1 MNGKEMGKLQKPDT
15 KMYRYI
21 TPIMVDQAL

>member
-1 MNGKEMGKLQKPDT
+1 MKGKEMGRLQKHDT

-21 TPIMVDQAL
+21 TPMMVDQAL

>member
-1 MNGKEMGKLQKPDT
+1 MNGKEMGKLQKTDT

-21 TPIMVDQAL
+21 TPMMVDQAL

>member
-15 KMYRYI
+15 IMHLYI
-21 TPIMVDQAL
+21 IPMMVDQAL

>member
-1 MNGKEMGKLQKPDT
+1 MNGKEMGALQKPDT

-21 TPIMVDQAL
+21 TPMMVDQAL